1 MKKLLIGT
9 LAGGLTLFLL
19 GYVIYIEVV
28 AMPNPEFAQGPA
40 AVAVNRETPDIAY
53 IIIGE
58 LLFGFLLTYIFQTW
72 AGISTPAAGAKAGA
86 LLGGVIALAFS
97 LLMFGTTNIIT
108 IPGCLYEAVTWV
120 VRWTVAGAVVA
131 WVLGKVSA

>member
-19 GYVIYIEVV
+19 GYVIYVV
-28 AMPNPEFAQGPA
+28 AMPNPEFAHGPA
-40 AVAVNRETPDIAY
+40 AAAANRETPDIAH

-58 LLFGFLLTYIFQTW
+58 LLFGFLLTYILHTW
-72 AGISTPAAGAKAGA
+72 AAISTPAAGAKAGA

-108 IPGCLYEAVTWV
+108 IQGCLYEAVTWV
-120 VRWTVAGAVVA
+120 VRWAVAGAVVA
-131 WVLGKVSA
+131 LVLSKVRE